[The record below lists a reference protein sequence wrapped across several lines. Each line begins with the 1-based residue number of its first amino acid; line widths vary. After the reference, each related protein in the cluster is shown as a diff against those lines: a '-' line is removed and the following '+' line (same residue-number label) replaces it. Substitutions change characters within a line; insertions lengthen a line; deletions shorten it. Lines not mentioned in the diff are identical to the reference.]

1 MKTLALVTCFLTI
14 SFAVDPPVTQLY
26 NYYASCI
33 KEFNVQE
40 WTPEVCK
47 CVMEKYKVIDEQ
59 GSINKEKVFFNIDK
73 LISDPAKLKKTKDI
87 ITTCLQQAQS
97 GSNDEKTMSFIRC
110 AIHVTELFD
119 KPE

>member
-14 SFAVDPPVTQLY
+14 SYAVDPQVTRLY

-47 CVMEKYKVIDEQ
+47 CVMEKDKVIDEQ
-59 GSINKEKVFFNIDK
+59 GLINKEKLYANLDK
-73 LISDPAKLKKTKDI
+73 LISDPAKLKEAKDI
-87 ITTCLQQAQS
+87 TTTCLPQAQS
-97 GSNDEKTMSFIRC
+97 GSNDEKTMSLIRC
-110 AIHVTELFD
+110 AVHVTKLFD